1 MVGAEPDQ
9 YVCSPTP
16 DLSLKTEARWAG
28 WLDWAEGLSLTWA
41 LTLPLERGPWEE
53 GTYAYPGK
61 GSHHVHALPG
71 TLQFHHQTQ
80 APLQGLWACEC
91 WEAGQS

>member
-1 MVGAEPDQ
+1 MEQ
-9 YVCSPTP
+9 
-16 DLSLKTEARWAG
+16 
-28 WLDWAEGLSLTWA
+28 WLNWAEELSLTQD

-71 TLQFHHQTQ
+71 ALQFHHQTQ
-80 APLQGLWACEC
+80 TPLQGLWACEC
-91 WEAGQS
+91 WEAGAELRWGQLTA